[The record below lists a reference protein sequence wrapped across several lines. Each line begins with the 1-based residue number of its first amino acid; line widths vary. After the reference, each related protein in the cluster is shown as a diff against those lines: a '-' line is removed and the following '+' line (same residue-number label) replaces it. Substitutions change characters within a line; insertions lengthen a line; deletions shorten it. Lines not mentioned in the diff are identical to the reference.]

1 MRIIRVRSYRFGCVG
16 AGAVGGATVLPK
28 LRAKLDIN
36 RLVLLGALG
45 TAAAMACLG
54 AVHSQLVA
62 AAAALLAGASWITVL
77 SSLQVSAQT
86 ALPNWV
92 RARGL
97 SLFLMAFFGAMSGGA
112 VLWGLIAENLGVAAA
127 LLISSGG
134 LALAAVVTLR
144 IRLVRSDG
152 SEHAPSLHWPAPPIV
167 TPEDADA
174 GPVMV
179 TVDYR
184 VEPAR
189 AAEFHRLIAQLRHS
203 RLRDGAFAWSL
214 SRPLEEGGIL
224 RETFMLHSWLDH
236 VRQHERVTE
245 SDQRLQEQIQR
256 LLQSGEAPLVRH
268 HLPATTS
275 ALAGEPTITGLRSG
289 EPQTST
295 D

>member
-1 MRIIRVRSYRFGCVG
+1 MY
-16 AGAVGGATVLPK
+16 
-28 LRAKLDIN
+28 
-36 RLVLLGALG
+36 
-45 TAAAMACLG
+45 
-54 AVHSQLVA
+54 
-62 AAAALLAGASWITVL
+62 W
-77 SSLQVSAQT
+77 
-86 ALPNWV
+86 NWV

-134 LALAAVVTLR
+134 LALASAVTDR

-184 VEPAR
+184 VVPER

-203 RLRDGAFAWSL
+203 RLRDGAFTWCL
-214 SRPLEEGGIL
+214 FRPLEEDGIL
-224 RETFMLHSWLDH
+224 REAFMLHSWLDH

-245 SDQRLQEQIQR
+245 SDRRLQEQIQR
-256 LLQSGEAPLVRH
+256 LLQPGEAPLVRH
-268 HLPATTS
+268 HLPATAPIET
-275 ALAGEPTITGLRSG
+275 RR
-289 EPQTST
+289 
-295 D
+295 